1 MKKFRS
7 LKTKLLKI
15 KQIFNWVKKMNEETK
30 SKIQKFYKQNIN
42 DVLKSNFYSVFDEE
56 DREDSIVYKEV
67 NFLNKSL

>member
-1 MKKFRS
+1 
-7 LKTKLLKI
+7 
-15 KQIFNWVKKMNEETK
+15 MNEETK